1 MTPPHAPTARRSHR
15 RARPLALLGAL
26 LALALAA
33 AGCGSSSKPTE
44 PNLAQGAAAQTPT
57 ASTPAAS
64 TPAATPT
71 PTTTTTPAAPA
82 NPALAHKPVVAR
94 PKGPA
99 PKTLQIKDLVTGTGA
114 VAKAGSNVTVQYVGV
129 LYSNGQQFDASWDR
143 NQPLPFQVGVGAV
156 IPGWDK
162 GIPGM
167 KVGGRR
173 ELIIPA
179 ALAYGAAGS
188 PPKIG
193 PNQPLIFVVDLLSVQ

>member
-1 MTPPHAPTARRSHR
+1 MTPLYAPTVRRSR
-15 RARPLALLGAL
+15 GRTRPLALLGAL
-26 LALALAA
+26 LSLVLAA

-57 ASTPAAS
+57 ASTPAA
-64 TPAATPT
+64 T
-71 PTTTTTPAAPA
+71 PTTPATPAAPA

-94 PKGPA
+94 ASGPA
-99 PKTLQIKDLVTGTGA
+99 PKTLQTKDLVTGTGA
-114 VAKAGSNVTVQYVGV
+114 VAKAGNTVSMQYVGV

-143 NQPLPFQVGVGAV
+143 NQPFSFQLGAGQV
-156 IPGWDK
+156 IPGWDQ

-193 PNQPLIFVVDLLSVQ
+193 PNQPLIFVVDLLSVK

>member
-1 MTPPHAPTARRSHR
+1 MTPPHAPTARRPR
-15 RARPLALLGAL
+15 GRTRPLSLLGAL

-33 AGCGSSSKPTE
+33 AGCGSSSKPSE
-44 PNLAQGAAAQTPT
+44 PNFGAAASTPAAAQTPT
-57 ASTPAAS
+57 ASTPAA
-64 TPAATPT
+64 T
-71 PTTTTTPAAPA
+71 PTTPATPAAPA

-94 PKGPA
+94 AKGPA
-99 PKTLQIKDLVTGTGA
+99 PKTLQTKDLVTGTGA
-114 VAKAGSNVTVQYVGV
+114 VAKAGSTVSMQYVGV

-143 NQPLPFQVGVGAV
+143 NQPFSFQLGAGQV
-156 IPGWDK
+156 IPGWDQ

-193 PNQPLIFVVDLLSVQ
+193 PNQPLIFVVDLLSVK